1 MGMTLEEIR
10 EQMEAQGLTIKQL
23 ADRLCVNY
31 DSLRQIMAGQ
41 RPLTAQLN
49 RHIELTLGYK
59 REEMVVYRVT
69 IPDEVA
75 ERLVPNAA
83 QMSPEQ
89 LRPILEAIVH
99 RNLAELADMGVNL
112 EWTERER
119 KFLGIATP
127 PAE

>member
-119 KFLGIATP
+119 KFLGIAPP